1 MTARAAPVIAVP
13 LALFPAAAWAHA
25 PVPGVGAFWNGV
37 LHPLLVPLH
46 LLALVGAGIAM
57 GQNAPQASRVALP
70 LLAAALAGAIALA
83 PSSGTQPAALLA
95 VGVATGLLAALG
107 HGAVA
112 VVATLAAAAGL
123 AVGLDT
129 APVDGASGGS
139 GLGAAGTLVGCLII
153 VVLTGGLAAA
163 MAAPWQRIAVRTA
176 GSWIAAASLIA
187 LALAVADPGALS

>member
-1 MTARAAPVIAVP
+1 VIARAAPLIAVP
-13 LALFPAAAWAHA
+13 LALLPAAAWAHA

-46 LLALVGAGIAM
+46 LLALVGAGIA
-57 GQNAPQASRVALP
+57 APA
-70 LLAAALAGAIALA
+70 AGA
-83 PSSGTQPAALLA
+83 PPAALLA

-123 AVGLDT
+123 AVGLDS
-129 APVDGASGGS
+129 APLEAASGEA
-139 GLGAAGTLVGCLII
+139 GLAAAGTLVGCLLV
-153 VVLTGGLAAA
+153 VVLAGGLAAA

-176 GSWIAAASLIA
+176 GSWIAAACLIA
-187 LALAVADPGALS
+187 LALTVADPGPLS